1 MLCGWHLRPGEKGG
15 AGVGKTRKGKG
26 TQLMVLVDGAGT
38 PLGTYLDAAG
48 QAEVNLL
55 DQTLAAVAVKRTS
68 RGHPRQKPDPLILDR
83 GYDSNPLR
91 ARLAQRG
98 IEPIIPARSRSRA
111 ATHQDGRKL
120 RRYRHRW
127 IVERTISWLGHYR
140 RLLVR
145 HERHLQVYAGFSH
158 LA

>member
-1 MLCGWHLRPGEKGG
+1 
-15 AGVGKTRKGKG
+15 
-26 TQLMVLVDGAGT
+26 MVLVDGAGT
-38 PLGTYLDAAG
+38 PLGTYLDAAS

-55 DQTLAAVAVKRTS
+55 EKTLAAVAVRRS
-68 RGHPRQKPDPLILDR
+68 GRGRPRQKPDRLILDR

-91 ARLAQRG
+91 ARLARRG
-98 IEPIIPARSRSRA
+98 IEPIVPARSRSRT

-127 IVERTISWLGHYR
+127 IVERTIAWLGHYR

-145 HERHLQVYAGFSH
+145 HERHLPVYAGFLH
-158 LA
+158 LACMLITLNRVLK